1 MKTRDI
7 VENAIV
13 IPTTI
18 NPKSHHEPDHE
29 VEMAKSD
36 LYRAGKSA
44 MELHKM
50 LKSVSEEKGLEG
62 WVQAKITKAAD
73 YLESVYHYLDYQ
85 MRGEH
90 ELDEQLPGSTTTAP
104 AAAPGVAAP
113 AGTVVQ
119 ANPQMAAAAAA
130 KAAQQRKKALQDAIR
145 QKQKELSDLQKQLS
159 APVTVSENKIVKEE
173 FKNTYNVGDKVS
185 GSVGS
190 GTIVSVSKKVNIDG
204 LVKVKLQNGE
214 IVTVKTTDLK
224 HIDETASAG
233 ASAAGG
239 IATALGGNGF
249 VNGGPGTLKR
259 AKKTTKEGRMA
270 GLQMDPRVVEAH
282 KAKGFKGPF
291 ELKALP
297 KAWYESLKDVYG
309 AQDNSHVMISG
320 NNPNRDDWIMRVEN
334 ITGRGIYAFGS
345 EDGYG
350 IGNLSRAISSLA
362 EVALLGK
369 PYKKSKAEHRPDTAM
384 GSDPAPKAKGAGKFG
399 QQHPLKGKLVGGD

>member
-7 VENAIV
+7 VENAI
-13 IPTTI
+13 ILPTS
-18 NPKSHHEPDHE
+18 NLKVDHPDHE

-85 MRGEH
+85 LRGEN
-90 ELDEQLPGSTTTAP
+90 ELDEQLPGATTTAAAATP
-104 AAAPGVAAP
+104 AAPGVAAP

-130 KAAQQRKKALQDAIR
+130 KAAQERKKQLQAAIQ
-145 QKQKELSDLQKQLS
+145 QKQKELADLQKQLS
-159 APVTVSENKIVKEE
+159 APVTVSESKIVKEE

-190 GTIVSVSKKVNIDG
+190 GTIVSVSKKVNVDG

-214 IVTVKTTDLK
+214 TVTVKTTDLK

-233 ASAAGG
+233 ASAAGS

-259 AKKTTKEGRMA
+259 AKKPTKEA
-270 GLQMDPRVVEAH
+270 TAPNQL
-282 KAKGFKGPF
+282 KGTDKPKKMQKPGVIDQPHPF
-291 ELKALP
+291 
-297 KAWYESLKDVYG
+297 
-309 AQDNSHVMISG
+309 
-320 NNPNRDDWIMRVEN
+320 
-334 ITGRGIYAFGS
+334 
-345 EDGYG
+345 
-350 IGNLSRAISSLA
+350 
-362 EVALLGK
+362 
-369 PYKKSKAEHRPDTAM
+369 
-384 GSDPAPKAKGAGKFG
+384 
-399 QQHPLKGKLVGGD
+399 KGKLVGGD